1 MGRWKHWFVVLLPL
15 IIYIGSTATVVNVV
29 KTIGSKPDVTSICT
43 NDTLRTITLIVCKIR
58 TQMGGEECRL
68 LYRHGKDFE
77 HDCDSRFTLMMDNQ
91 TVFLHLTSL
100 TAEDSGNYICDC
112 SRLDGTYSL
121 HLNITV
127 EEDEDPDSTT
137 GTEIS
142 LVNIGLGIGVF
153 IFIII
158 TGVILG
164 VIFRKIHHRN
174 CSRSATSGLSVCETP
189 GSLDQD
195 DTDDLYTSLQQPE
208 SDLYQTIS
216 NPASKLVTVPIDN
229 QEIIRGETDSSC
241 VLTETVAAD
250 GCWP

>member
-127 EEDEDPDSTT
+127 EEDEDVSSSTPVP
-137 GTEIS
+137 IQS
-142 LVNIGLGIGVF
+142 VLIGVA
-153 IFIII
+153 IVIIV

-164 VIFRKIHHRN
+164 LIYRKKFN
-174 CSRSATSGLSVCETP
+174 GCCSRSATSGLSVCQPP

-195 DTDDLYTSLQQPE
+195 DPDDLYRSLQYPR

-216 NPASKLVTVPIDN
+216 NQASKIVTVHLDKM
-229 QEIIRGETDSSC
+229 EK
-241 VLTETVAAD
+241 
-250 GCWP
+250 